1 MKKTRLVS
9 LMLCALMASSVAACS
24 GKGGGDQLPPEAEGK
39 TVLKVAVY
47 EGGLGTAWM
56 TQAAEAFGELYK
68 DKSFEEGKTG
78 VYVDVQAHKQ
88 FNGSTLLTGSIDKDL
103 YFTEDVN
110 YYTHVSRGNFADI
123 TDVMTGSLEEYGET
137 GTVADKLTEN
147 QRSYLTARDGKY
159 YGVPFYDGIY
169 GLIYDRDMFSDNY
182 WFFDENGDIGVN
194 ENGIDPNGSDLGL
207 SKGPDNKA
215 DTAYDNGLPATY
227 DQFADLMYE
236 MTAVG
241 KTPFAYMGS
250 DSAYIKRAMNSWW
263 SDYEGL
269 DAMNVNYTLDG
280 TIDVVTAIN
289 DGEVTTESVKIDQTN
304 GYRLHQQAG
313 KYYALKFLEILLGG
327 GDNYKA
333 SDVSGNVTEKEVQV
347 LCAVSGEPIVL
358 ETTDVA
364 QTVAAYETVKIGG
377 VASLTG
383 TGGNGNLQ
391 YSAKV
396 VSPSGEEVK
405 VVDNS
410 FLATEMGVYQVVYTA
425 TDYLGASASKTVE
438 IIVER
443 PSKPIFTSAL
453 YLPDKLV
460 NGFEYTLPTQI
471 AQEASGN
478 DMVEVPVSVYVNG
491 EKNTTGKFTA
501 TGASVEIKYVAN
513 GATGESQRAETLEVV
528 DGNNGKDQEKYFF
541 GENLTAIT
549 NERDYV
555 SVSMNGD
562 ANVSFIN
569 TLNSYNFRF
578 AYSFADQSNLSVM
591 KIKLTDAADKT
602 LSATMTLTKRG
613 QAWSLTTPHNK
624 VEAQFTDAQGNFEF
638 IYKNDTFGITDK
650 NAKSCGVVSYYD
662 NGDPFEGFSDKVYLN
677 VAFENVFAESTIRF
691 MQLNNQPLGYR
702 TTKFESRRDRIA
714 PELKLS
720 NAWAV
725 KNTIGDKVMIA
736 GGQAYD
742 VLG

>member
-24 GKGGGDQLPPEAEGK
+24 GKGGGDRLPPEAEGK

-269 DAMNVNYTLDG
+269 DSMNVNYTLDG

-304 GYRLHQQAG
+304 GYKLHQQPG

-327 GDNYKA
+327 GDNYKVNRDDHMMA
-333 SDVSGNVTEKEVQV
+333 QRNFVRGALTSDTDYAMLVDGIWWENEARAALDDCQKEFGKGRMERRFAFLPIPKANETELAKEK
-347 LCAVSGEPIVL
+347 G
-358 ETTDVA
+358 
-364 QTVAAYETVKIGG
+364 QTLM
-377 VASLTG
+377 SLNTSFG
-383 TGGNGNLQ
+383 FI
-391 YSAKV
+391 SAKTKKM
-396 VSPSGEEVK
+396 ELAK
-405 VVDNS
+405 KFMQ
-410 FLATEMGVYQVVYTA
+410 FL
-425 TDYLGASASKTVE
+425 
-438 IIVER
+438 
-443 PSKPIFTSAL
+443 
-453 YLPDKLV
+453 
-460 NGFEYTLPTQI
+460 
-471 AQEASGN
+471 
-478 DMVEVPVSVYVNG
+478 
-491 EKNTTGKFTA
+491 
-501 TGASVEIKYVAN
+501 
-513 GATGESQRAETLEVV
+513 
-528 DGNNGKDQEKYFF
+528 
-541 GENLTAIT
+541 
-549 NERDYV
+549 
-555 SVSMNGD
+555 
-562 ANVSFIN
+562 
-569 TLNSYNFRF
+569 
-578 AYSFADQSNLSVM
+578 
-591 KIKLTDAADKT
+591 
-602 LSATMTLTKRG
+602 
-613 QAWSLTTPHNK
+613 H
-624 VEAQFTDAQGNFEF
+624 TDAQMSAFTRETSILRSFEYEVAAADEAKMSYF
-638 IYKNDTFGITDK
+638 GKSVMETKRNSNIIYPCSNLDLINNNPGTFVADGWAWKTKIGT
-650 NAKSCGVVSYYD
+650 SQVS
-662 NGDPFEGFSDKVYLN
+662 DPFA
-677 VAFENVFAESTIRF
+677 AFRQGYTAEQYFNGYAEVFTQDAWNG
-691 MQLNNQPLGYR
+691 L
-702 TTKFESRRDRIA
+702 TK
-714 PELKLS
+714 
-720 NAWAV
+720 
-725 KNTIGDKVMIA
+725 
-736 GGQAYD
+736 
-742 VLG
+742 